1 MQVSRRVDEW
11 GRTIVQPDAVTDL
24 VLKGIEVSGLLVEEG
39 ALVDQYN
46 EWCRK
51 FDKTEYLLQTPA
63 PMDRT
68 PEEEHEARAS
78 TWFISTELQEIDVRR
93 FLLEEM
99 CNDEQCRDRVNEE
112 MDLFE
117 ERGLVPLLQ
126 LMMFL
131 VDYFRANKVVWGV
144 GRGSSVAS
152 YCLFLIGVHKI
163 DPIKYGLDVHDF
175 LK

>member
-1 MQVSRRVDEW
+1 MIARTVDAW
-11 GRTIVQPDAVTDL
+11 GRTIVQPEAVTDL
-24 VLKGIEVSGLLVEEG
+24 VLKGIDVSTLLVESG
-39 ALVDQYN
+39 AMVDEYN
-46 EWCRK
+46 RWCTE
-51 FDKTEYLLQTPA
+51 FDKLEYLIETPG
-63 PMDRT
+63 PMERT
-68 PEEEHEARAS
+68 PEEEHAHRAAL
-78 TWFISTELQEIDVRR
+78 WFISDELQQIDVRR

-99 CNDEQCRDRVNEE
+99 CKDDVCRDRVNLE

-131 VDYFRANKVVWGV
+131 VDHFRANKIVWGV

-152 YCLFLIGVHKI
+152 YVLFLIGVHKI
-163 DPIKYGLDVHDF
+163 DPIRYGLDVHDF